1 MMKKGKPKERSLS
14 KQSEETINT
23 NNTLKFKQGEENT
36 IFYLPVYAR
45 MIVKSISKLSYS
57 EMSANLNV

>member
-1 MMKKGKPKERSLS
+1 MKRGRQSIKPAGKKPTD
-14 KQSEETINT
+14 ETINT

-36 IFYLPVYAR
+36 ILYLPVYAR

-57 EMSANLNV
+57 QMTANLNV